1 MKRMLFVVAVLGA
14 LALITTA
21 VSQASQ
27 RAARQAAARTAQV
40 ECNAACPIGDG
51 SACPSGCP
59 LCSSKHG
66 DAAATVTSAAR

>member
-1 MKRMLFVVAVLGA
+1 MKGILSLITVLGA
-14 LALITTA
+14 LALMSTA

-27 RAARQAAARTAQV
+27 RATSHAAASCAQV
-40 ECNAACPIGDG
+40 ACGTTCPVGDG

-66 DAAATVTSAAR
+66 DAAATER